1 MNAQTSITNIKRRWL
16 YLINGI
22 ILFTIIIINPSLWER
37 AFSATLYTRASLA
50 SLVLEHILLVS
61 LSSLGA
67 VTIGIP
73 IGIAVTRPWGRAY
86 LKPVNDLTALAQ
98 TFPPVAVLAL
108 IIPILGFGFK
118 PTIVA
123 LVLFSILP
131 IVRNT
136 IAGLNAVAP
145 AIKEAGFGIGMTN
158 WQMLWQ
164 IEFPLAA
171 RVITAGVRIAVV
183 INVGTA
189 TIGAIVGAGGLGR
202 PIIAGLVRDNFV
214 FILEGALTAACL
226 ALIIDQLLALTEQ
239 TFFTRSLPIES
250 ENH

>member
-1 MNAQTSITNIKRRWL
+1 MNTQTSLINIKRRWL
-16 YLINGI
+16 YLISGI
-22 ILFTIIIINPSLWER
+22 ILFTIIILNPALWER
-37 AFSATLYTRASLA
+37 AFNTALYARAPLA

-67 VTIGIP
+67 LIIGIP
-73 IGIAVTRPWGRAY
+73 IGIIVTRPWGSAY

-145 AIKEAGFGIGMTN
+145 AVKEAGFGIGMTN

-164 IEFPLAA
+164 IELPLAA

-202 PIIAGLVRDNFV
+202 PIIAGLVRDNSV
-214 FILEGALTAACL
+214 FILEGALTAALL

-239 TFFTRSLPIES
+239 TFFIRSLT
-250 ENH
+250 HDQDVF